1 MKKYNVYKI
10 VNFQND
16 RPQYPQKVLK
26 TEVLNNPF
34 QDIVSRIVSERKAD
48 DKESKKKKKSGVK

>member
-1 MKKYNVYKI
+1 MKVIMYI